1 MAASDVGLQLRPAL
15 ETAVVAG
22 VILLLAALAAEN
34 FKALIA
40 YSEITEAFSLAAPV
54 KLDLVEYRALHGEWP
69 SSATE
74 LPAAGHLGGSGQ
86 WVTGVELRE
95 NGAFSIS
102 FGANAGE
109 IAGRRLTFRP
119 AYFSDSAATISWHC
133 GRRLPREPL
142 RVFTADATDIESA
155 HLPPI
160 CQEQQSHA
168 H

>member
-22 VILLLAALAAEN
+22 LILLLAALAVEN

-69 SSATE
+69 ISATE
-74 LPAAGHLGGSGQ
+74 LPATGYPDSGQ
-86 WVTGVELRE
+86 RVTGIDLRE

-119 AYFSDSAATISWHC
+119 AYYSDSAATISWHC
-133 GRRLPREPL
+133 GGRLPREPL
-142 RVFTADATDIESA
+142 RVFAADATDIESA

-168 H
+168 R